1 MSSGKPPSRAVER
14 KRPALER
21 AYPSI
26 TRWVTTYG
34 WVEIGP
40 TEMSASFVRALD
52 VGGMVWE
59 GERTYAS
66 VDAALQAMEAAL
78 RQLLHDEFGER

>member
-1 MSSGKPPSRAVER
+1 V
-14 KRPALER
+14 LER

-26 TRWVTTYG
+26 TRWVTAYG

-59 GERTYAS
+59 GETAYAS

-78 RQLLHDEFGER
+78 RQLLHDEFGEREGQLRC